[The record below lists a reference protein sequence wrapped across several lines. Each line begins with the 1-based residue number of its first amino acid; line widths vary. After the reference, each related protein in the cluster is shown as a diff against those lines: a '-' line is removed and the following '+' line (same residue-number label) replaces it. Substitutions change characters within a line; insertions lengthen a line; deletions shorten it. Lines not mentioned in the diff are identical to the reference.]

1 MHNLHSK
8 YSPKMAVILVAS
20 DNPSEAKQIK
30 NTLNGEFDK
39 VYISTEMDAE
49 ARDFEMH
56 RPSVVV
62 IAFNSLEK
70 AERYYLGL
78 YRLCPALQEV
88 AHRTVILCNKDDV
101 TKVYGLCKK
110 NYFDDYVLYWPMT
123 FDMTRLGMSVHHAL
137 RELVTL
143 GESGPT
149 KMEFVSQARRLG
161 EMEAILEQSLSDGT
175 KHIAKAD
182 RAMTQAGEEIGVA
195 LDALSIRLTDGT
207 LTEAGSI
214 SKAQALHKEIAR
226 IKRDDV
232 MQSLRTA
239 VHAASPIKTWANGV
253 RLASEPVSAAAKAL
267 SVMAEQVPTTVL
279 VVDDDEFQRKIVARL
294 FVDFNYE
301 LLFAVSGLDALD
313 LLRKSKPDL
322 ILMDVQMP
330 ELDGIETT
338 RRIKAVPRLAS
349 IPVIMMTGQSDRAV
363 VSESLKAGAIGFV
376 VKPLV
381 RESLLGKVAQAL
393 HGA

>member
-1 MHNLHSK
+1 
-8 YSPKMAVILVAS
+8 VAS

-39 VYISTEMDAE
+39 VFLSTEMDAE

-56 RPSVVV
+56 RPAVVV
-62 IAFNSLEK
+62 LAFNSLEK

-88 AHRTVILCNKDDV
+88 AHRTIILCNKDEV
-101 TKVYGLCKK
+101 RQVYGLCKK

-123 FDMTRLGMSVHHAL
+123 FDMTRLEMAVHHAL
-137 RELVTL
+137 RELATL

-149 KMEFVSQARRLG
+149 KIEFAIQARRLG
-161 EMEAILEQSLSDGT
+161 EMEAILEQSLTDGVQ
-175 KHIAKAD
+175 HITQAD
-182 RAMTQAGEEIGVA
+182 RAMTQAEEEIGVA
-195 LDALSIRLTDGT
+195 LDALSTRLTDGT
-207 LTEAGSI
+207 LPEAVS
-214 SKAQALHKEIAR
+214 SNNARALHHEISR

-239 VHAASPIKTWANGV
+239 AHAALPIKTWANGV
-253 RLASEPVSAAAKAL
+253 RLASAPVAAAAKAL
-267 SVMAEQVPTTVL
+267 SAMAEQVHPTVL
-279 VVDDDEFQRKIVARL
+279 VVDDDEFQHKIVSRL
-294 FVDFNYE
+294 MADVNYK
-301 LLFAVSGLDALD
+301 LLFAACGLDALG

-338 RRIKAVPRLAS
+338 RRIKAVPRLAA

-381 RESLLGKVAQAL
+381 RQSLLSKVAQAL
-393 HGA
+393 HHA